1 MKAESCIFSPSFLG
15 RVSRVYGIPGNL
27 RRVVVRSQYSRCV
40 RSFMPDFSDRNCANV
55 ARTPQKKEMP
65 ETLFLSPSLQ
75 IFLDLP
81 RVRGRV
87 RLELEVHE
95 REGLDSRRLGRSH
108 EALWLRHELHLI
120 IHVLVASPHNAC
132 SLSDA
137 K

>member
-1 MKAESCIFSPSFLG
+1 MKEKI
-15 RVSRVYGIPGNL
+15 
-27 RRVVVRSQYSRCV
+27 
-40 RSFMPDFSDRNCANV
+40 
-55 ARTPQKKEMP
+55 
-65 ETLFLSPSLQ
+65 ETTSFLSPSLQ

-137 K
+137 KERRRNTRLVRLITVVTEYGTSYFLRFR